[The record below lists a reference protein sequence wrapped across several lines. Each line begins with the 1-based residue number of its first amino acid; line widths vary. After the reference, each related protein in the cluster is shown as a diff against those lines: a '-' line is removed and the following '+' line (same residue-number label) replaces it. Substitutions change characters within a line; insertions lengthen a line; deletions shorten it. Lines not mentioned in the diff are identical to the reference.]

1 MLKAPPQTVTC
12 CPGGATPRD
21 HPIPNSIPVRAALKK
36 ERVMTPEAFALLE
49 RLTGHAQG
57 WLRFLR
63 MQAFDDTI
71 KASLTLEIAELDDVL
86 DRARHAEKGGPP
98 A

>member
-1 MLKAPPQTVTC
+1 
-12 CPGGATPRD
+12 
-21 HPIPNSIPVRAALKK
+21 
-36 ERVMTPEAFALLE
+36 MTNEAFALLE

-63 MQAFDDTI
+63 MKAFDDTI
-71 KASLTLEIAELDDVL
+71 KASLTLAITELDDLL
-86 DRARHAEKGGPP
+86 DKARHAEKGG